1 MDNMVTAEP
10 EKIKIGDFIIIQR
23 QKYTKLHKLTA
34 TSAPTLGREIIS
46 LDGVQGEKYF
56 TTFKMVLTGSNKKR
70 VYDLEPCPDFHMTLT
85 DEIAVAESGND
96 NRNILDDGQAQ
107 RLTAEE
113 IDTLKGSGKT
123 STEIVAQIVGNS
135 QSFANKTEFSQEK
148 YLRKKEK
155 KYFEYIQ
162 IRKPTLRLINDI
174 YYRQDPDKMLGL
186 RMDTLSQ
193 ILTYSNVSCF
203 SKCLLYESGT
213 NGIVL
218 AGLLS
223 RMGPIVD
230 DDDSGKM
237 VYMHPGNFQQKQAV
251 NALNLSEDRLVPVNI
266 YSVLRHFYQNMDTTT
281 PVAVVASPKEA
292 EEEDSAEPEAKKMKV
307 DETAENGQ
315 KNNNNNNGQDENEK
329 EIENENEESNQE
341 MTELTTTPEKPKK
354 KWQLDNE
361 EGCRILS
368 DKMDSLVIVAREEPV
383 SILRNLLPFMKP
395 SSPVVVYSQ
404 CREVLMDCYN
414 DMKSGLIR
422 NVTDIHIYSSFQR
435 NYQVLPDRTH
445 PDINMS
451 GNSGYILTA
460 TTVKN

>member
-34 TSAPTLGREIIS
+34 MSCPTLGRDLIS
-46 LDGVQGEKYF
+46 LDGVQDEKYF
-56 TTFKMVLTGSNKKR
+56 TTFKMVLQGASKKR

-85 DEIAVAESGND
+85 DEINVAESGND

-107 RLTAEE
+107 LLTSDQ
-113 IDTLKGSGKT
+113 IDSLKGSGKT
-123 STEIVAQIVGNS
+123 STEIVAEIVGNS

-162 IRKPTLRLINDI
+162 IRKPTLRLIQEI
-174 YYRQDPDKMLGL
+174 YYRQDPDKMLGM

-266 YSVLRHFYQNMDTTT
+266 YSVLRHFYQNMQEEVVAKKDPEVAVQEDDKSSEPAPKKIKIDEENDTKNGQGEEQDAMDQESTTTT
-281 PVAVVASPKEA
+281 PE
-292 EEEDSAEPEAKKMKV
+292 
-307 DETAENGQ
+307 
-315 KNNNNNNGQDENEK
+315 
-329 EIENENEESNQE
+329 
-341 MTELTTTPEKPKK
+341 TTPEKPKK

-361 EGCRILS
+361 EGCRILA
-368 DKMDSLVIVAREEPV
+368 DKMDSLVIVAKEEPI
-383 SILRNLLPFMKP
+383 SILRNLLPFMKH
-395 SSPVVVYSQ
+395 SSPLVVYSQ
-404 CREVLMDCYN
+404 CREVLVECYN
-414 DMKSGLIR
+414 ELKSGSIK

-451 GNSGYILTA
+451 GNSGYILTG